1 MTTATTELLSVIEL
15 ENEFIP
21 PIGETEA
28 RDVAWEQR
36 LNAEVAWQLARA
48 TVDDGLAQWTDR
60 AEEGAMRRLPT
71 MRTIARMNT
80 VLVALRERLYQIQN
94 EAANIAIAELAL
106 RQQSNPAASS
116 TRPASAAVADRPP
129 RCPRVAMLRMKT
141 PRSSAWPCM
150 RTRSPRIA
158 PPVKGLVGS
167 TASTP
172 TVAPDAR
179 SVAVSRSTSVLL
191 PAPGGPVTPMI
202 VARPVCA

>member
-106 RQQSNPAASS
+106 RQQSNPAASTDDAFS
-116 TRPASAAVADRPP
+116 PLHARNARRIEALAASCYELLAGSQGSLAAVAGKVPAGY
-129 RCPRVAMLRMKT
+129 VAAG
-141 PRSSAWPCM
+141 RSS
-150 RTRSPRIA
+150 
-158 PPVKGLVGS
+158 GLEDS
-167 TASTP
+167 LYAERRQRD
-172 TVAPDAR
+172 TVIDFPDRRA
-179 SVAVSRSTSVLL
+179 A
-191 PAPGGPVTPMI
+191 A
-202 VARPVCA
+202 

>member
-1 MTTATTELLSVIEL
+1 MTTVTTELLSVIEL

-106 RQQSNPAASS
+106 RQQSNPAASTEDAFS
-116 TRPASAAVADRPP
+116 PLHAQNARRIEALAASCYELLAGSQGSLAAVAGKVPAGY
-129 RCPRVAMLRMKT
+129 VAAG
-141 PRSSAWPCM
+141 RSS
-150 RTRSPRIA
+150 
-158 PPVKGLVGS
+158 GLEDS
-167 TASTP
+167 LYAERRQRE
-172 TVAPDAR
+172 TVIDFPDRRA
-179 SVAVSRSTSVLL
+179 A
-191 PAPGGPVTPMI
+191 A
-202 VARPVCA
+202 